1 MRLQNKVGIVTAA
14 ASGMGR
20 AGALRFAR
28 EGAAV
33 GVADIDQ
40 AGVEAVVRE
49 ITSSGG
55 RALALVGDLRTDD
68 FARDIVKRT
77 ANAFGGIDFV
87 WNHVGHPGPAAIE
100 GIEMADFELAMD
112 LNLRTVLVTT
122 EAAIPEM
129 RVRGGGALLFTAS
142 TSGLVGSQFSPVYS
156 MVKFGVVGFV
166 RALAKRLAPD
176 KIRVNAI
183 CPGPIDTPMLRVF
196 VARPDQ
202 QQAPGEE
209 DKEALIVRRSQQV
222 PMRRT
227 GKPEEIANAAL
238 FLLSDEASFVSG
250 RRWRCDRVEPNYA
263 RTRSADAC
271 SEGRSNSVSR
281 PRNAGSIPQIQT
293 TTIWIPK
300 SPIMKHSTPATP

>member
-1 MRLQNKVGIVTAA
+1 MRLQGKIGIVTAA

-40 AGVEAVVRE
+40 AGVEAVVQE
-49 ITSSGG
+49 ITAAGG

-68 FARDIVKRT
+68 FAREIVKRT
-77 ANAFGGIDFV
+77 ANGFGGLDFV
-87 WNHVGHPGPAAIE
+87 WNHVGHPGPAALE
-100 GIEMADFELAMD
+100 GIDMADFELAID

-129 RVRGGGALLFTAS
+129 RARGGGALLYTAS

-156 MVKFGVVGFV
+156 MAKFGVVGFV

-176 KIRVNAI
+176 KIRANAI

-202 QQAPGEE
+202 QQLPGDE

-250 RRWRCDRVEPNYA
+250 AALPVDGA
-263 RTRSADAC
+263 
-271 SEGRSNSVSR
+271 
-281 PRNAGSIPQIQT
+281 
-293 TTIWIPK
+293 
-300 SPIMKHSTPATP
+300 ATA

>member
-1 MRLQNKVGIVTAA
+1 MRLAGKIGLVTAA

-33 GVADIDQ
+33 GVVDIDR
-40 AGVEAVVRE
+40 AGVDAVVAE
-49 ITSSGG
+49 IVASGG
-55 RALALVGDLRTDD
+55 RAIGLAGDLRDD
-68 FARDIVKRT
+68 AFARDIVRRT
-77 ANAFGGIDFV
+77 ANAFGGLDFA

-100 GIEMADFELAMD
+100 GIDMADFDLAID

-129 RVRGGGALLFTAS
+129 RARGGGALLYTAS
-142 TSGLVGSQFSPVYS
+142 TSGLQGSGFSPVYS
-156 MVKFGVVGFV
+156 MAKFGVVGFV

-176 KIRVNAI
+176 NIRVNAV

-202 QQAPGEE
+202 QNPDGAV
-209 DKEALIVRRSQQV
+209 DKEALVVRRSQAI

-250 RRWRCDRVEPNYA
+250 AALPVDGA
-263 RTRSADAC
+263 
-271 SEGRSNSVSR
+271 
-281 PRNAGSIPQIQT
+281 
-293 TTIWIPK
+293 
-300 SPIMKHSTPATP
+300 ATA

>member
-1 MRLQNKVGIVTAA
+1 MRLLNKVGIVTAA

-33 GVADIDQ
+33 GLADIDQ
-40 AGVEAVVRE
+40 ERVDAVVEE
-49 ITSSGG
+49 ITSAGG
-55 RALALVGDLRTDD
+55 RALALVGDLRTDA

-77 ANAFGGIDFV
+77 ANAFGGLDFV

-100 GIEMADFELAMD
+100 GLDMADFELAMD
-112 LNLRTVLVTT
+112 LNLRSVMVTT

-129 RVRGGGALLFTAS
+129 RARGGGAFLFTAS

-156 MVKFGVVGFV
+156 MAKFAVVGFV
-166 RALAKRLAPD
+166 RALAKRLAPE
-176 KIRVNAI
+176 KIRVNAV

-202 QQAPGEE
+202 QQAPGDE

-238 FLLSDEASFVSG
+238 FLLSDEASFVTG
-250 RRWRCDRVEPNYA
+250 AALPVD
-263 RTRSADAC
+263 
-271 SEGRSNSVSR
+271 G
-281 PRNAGSIPQIQT
+281 G
-293 TTIWIPK
+293 
-300 SPIMKHSTPATP
+300 ATA